1 MKEEQVISLISQIR
15 HKANEL
21 IMSELEKYGIKGI
34 VPSHGDI
41 LIRLF
46 HNDSVAMSELAA
58 AINKKKNT
66 VTTLV
71 EKLEKLGY
79 VKKTADPDDNRIT
92 LVQLTPEGRSL
103 QKVFDNVS
111 QTLLGTVYKGISETE
126 KRDVL
131 EILQKIKINFE

>member
-1 MKEEQVISLISQIR
+1 MREGQIISLISQIR

-21 IMSELEKYGIKGI
+21 IISELEKNGIKGI

-46 HNDSVAMSELAA
+46 RADSIPMSELAS

-71 EKLEKLGY
+71 EKLENLGY
-79 VKKTADPDDNRIT
+79 VKKTSDPDDSRIN
-92 LVQLTPEGRSL
+92 LVRLTPEGRSL
-103 QKVFDNVS
+103 QKIFDKVS
-111 QTLLGTVYKGISETE
+111 QTLLGTVYKGVSETE

-131 EILQKIKINFE
+131 EILNKIKINLE